1 MFNNGGRLTEYQVF
15 ICMIERALKKIL
27 HTMLKDEYPEI
38 KGIVISSTDMGH
50 VIQYSIGIGLM
61 YDDLPANDDDRLK
74 NRIKE
79 LSKYVLNNNSRISNV
94 YYYDPNY

>member
-1 MFNNGGRLTEYQVF
+1 
-15 ICMIERALKKIL
+15 
-27 HTMLKDEYPEI
+27 MLKDEYPEI

-74 NRIKE
+74 NRVKE
-79 LSKYVLNNNSRISNV
+79 LSKYVLNNNGLLSNV

>member
-1 MFNNGGRLTEYQVF
+1 
-15 ICMIERALKKIL
+15 
-27 HTMLKDEYPEI
+27 MLKEEYPEI
-38 KGIVISSTDMGH
+38 KDIHISSTDMGQ

-74 NRIKE
+74 NRVKE
-79 LSKYVLNNNSRISNV
+79 LSKYVLNNNGLLSNV

>member
-1 MFNNGGRLTEYQVF
+1 
-15 ICMIERALKKIL
+15 
-27 HTMLKDEYPEI
+27 MLKEEYPEI
-38 KGIVISSTDMGH
+38 KDIHISSTDMGH

-74 NRIKE
+74 NRVKE
-79 LSKYVLNNNSRISNV
+79 LSKYVLDKSGLIDSV